1 MLPLEQ
7 FRDTAAHEAA
17 EISQAIRALINS
29 EKTLPEKAEVVTQS
43 LGEVLSN
50 AVTRLKEQG
59 FQVAY
64 QCEKTGETE
73 CSRQQQG
80 TVTQVVAELFENIF
94 RYGDPQHTVT
104 VDARISE
111 NSFRLETKNQIRGR
125 TVDSSKMGL
134 GLASKRMLEIGGL
147 LTYGKRADQWQ
158 NLLQLEVSGD

>member
-1 MLPLEQ
+1 ML
-7 FRDTAAHEAA
+7 
-17 EISQAIRALINS
+17 S
-29 EKTLPEKAEVVTQS
+29 KAVAQ
-43 LGEVLSN
+43 
-50 AVTRLKEQG
+50 LKEQG
-59 FQVAY
+59 FQVSY
-64 QCEKTGETE
+64 QCEKTGEIE

-94 RYGDPQHTVT
+94 RYGDPQHPVT

-111 NSFRLETKNQIRGR
+111 NSFRMETKNQIRER

-158 NLLQLEVSGD
+158 NLLQLEVSSD